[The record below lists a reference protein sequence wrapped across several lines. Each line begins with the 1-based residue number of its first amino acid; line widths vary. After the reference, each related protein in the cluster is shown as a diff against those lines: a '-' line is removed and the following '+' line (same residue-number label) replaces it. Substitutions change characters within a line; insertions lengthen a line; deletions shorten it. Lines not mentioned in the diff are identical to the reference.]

1 MAIGVK
7 KTSKYVCCLVECLF
21 TAEIVVWGHNFKKG
35 DVVVL
40 EVINGGDAL
49 KVGIVKMFLVK
60 GGNVY
65 FAVRVYVSRKT
76 ELGFFVTMNVSAET
90 KFAAKLAD
98 TTPTP

>member
-1 MAIGVK
+1 M
-7 KTSKYVCCLVECLF
+7 
-21 TAEIVVWGHNFKKG
+21 WGHNFKKG

-65 FAVRVYVSRKT
+65 FAM
-76 ELGFFVTMNVSAET
+76 LSASMCQG
-90 KFAAKLAD
+90 KLSLVFL
-98 TTPTP
+98 